1 MIARVLVLA
10 GWLRRHRELALLT
23 VALALGV
30 LAAVAAR
37 NYITGQI
44 AVERERLVPAQRM
57 VALVVAKRDLARGE
71 QVSADTMAVREFPE
85 AYAVQGAVAPAQ
97 FEAIAGASI
106 TTPMRAGDPLLH
118 ASLTSSELAGFST
131 RVREGIRAMT
141 IAVDEVN
148 AISGMLQPGDRID
161 LLFSARVPAIG
172 TAAAGE
178 VTRPLM
184 QDLRVLATGRQVRP
198 TPDDRN
204 ARPYTTITVE
214 VQPIQAQRLVV
225 AQRAGKLTALLRNPE
240 DRETLAAKPMDL
252 LGLLGLPTSEPAPVR
267 RATELIVG
275 GMGRPGLKSAPDDSR
290 PVNATVDPPA
300 GPTPPIDPSA
310 VTAQRA
316 PLHTTER
323 TSR

>member
-1 MIARVLVLA
+1 MIARALVLA
-10 GWLRRHRELALLT
+10 GWLRRHRELALL
-23 VALALGV
+23 VLALALGV

-71 QVSADTMAVREFPE
+71 LVSAETMAVREFPE
-85 AYAVQGAVAPAQ
+85 AYAVQGAVAPPQ
-97 FEAIAGASI
+97 FEAITGASI
-106 TTPMRAGDPLLH
+106 NTPMRAGDPLLH
-118 ASLTSSELAGFST
+118 ASLTTSELAGFST

-161 LLFSARVPAIG
+161 LLFSARVPAMG
-172 TAAAGE
+172 ASASGE

-198 TPDDRN
+198 GQDDRA
-204 ARPYTTITVE
+204 ARTYTTITVE
-214 VQPIQAQRLVV
+214 VQPIQAQKLVV

-275 GMGRPGLKSAPDDSR
+275 GMGRPGLRSAPEDGR

-300 GPTPPIDPSA
+300 VPTPPIDPS
-310 VTAQRA
+310 VVNAQRA

-323 TSR
+323 SSR